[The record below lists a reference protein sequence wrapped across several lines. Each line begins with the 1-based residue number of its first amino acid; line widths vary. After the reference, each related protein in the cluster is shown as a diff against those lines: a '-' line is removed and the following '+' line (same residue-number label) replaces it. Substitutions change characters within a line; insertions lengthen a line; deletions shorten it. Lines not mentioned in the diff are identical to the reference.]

1 LKLFL
6 NPRFFKTL
14 AIGIVVT
21 GILTWLTTSPLF
33 VQPLYRAEALIYV
46 PLTIPSKQIEQQ
58 GIGFAS
64 DIEID
69 GHIQIF
75 QSGRLRDSLINRF
88 NLAEK
93 YAVDLNNTGG
103 LSQLYD
109 KINSRIKFEKTRYS
123 SVAVSVLDSDPVEA
137 AKMANGIINLG
148 DEIKEEILYEN
159 RRTVFM
165 QAKLHY
171 ENKASDVRNLEERI
185 DSVENLNTE
194 RKPNRQD
201 NNLLFKLKNQYSFE
215 LSEMLSRKNHLELV
229 KHDFNMELPK
239 SYIVSEAIPPASPSW
254 PPRKLITLAAI
265 AAYIFLLLV
274 IEIVKQDVKSTR

>member
-1 LKLFL
+1 LKLFS
-6 NPRFFKTL
+6 NPRFLKTL
-14 AIGIVVT
+14 AIGVVVT
-21 GILTWLTTSPLF
+21 GILTWLATSPF
-33 VQPLYRAEALIYV
+33 FITPLYRAEALIYV
-46 PLTIPSKQIEQQ
+46 PLTIPSRQIEQQ

-93 YAVDLNNTGG
+93 YAVDLNETGG

-123 SVAVSVLDSDPVEA
+123 SVSVSVKDPNPVKA
-137 AKMANGIINLG
+137 AEMANEIVKLG
-148 DEIKEEILYEN
+148 DEIKEGILYEN
-159 RRTVFM
+159 RRTVFI
-165 QAKLHY
+165 QAELHY
-171 ENKASDVRNLEERI
+171 ENKASDVRNLKSRI
-185 DSVENLNTE
+185 DSFENQISE
-194 RKPNRQD
+194 RELSREENS
-201 NNLLFKLKNQYSFE
+201 LLFNLKNQYSFE
-215 LSEMLSRKNHLELV
+215 VQEMLSRKNHLESV
-229 KHDFNMELPK
+229 KRDFNMELPK

-265 AAYIFLLLV
+265 AAYIFLLV
-274 IEIVKQDVKSTR
+274 VVEIVKQDVKSIS

>member
-1 LKLFL
+1 LKLFS
-6 NPRFFKTL
+6 NPRFLKTL
-14 AIGIVVT
+14 AIGVVVT
-21 GILTWLTTSPLF
+21 GILTWLATSPLF

-46 PLTIPSKQIEQQ
+46 PLTIPSRQTEQQ

-93 YAVDLNNTGG
+93 YAVDLNKTGG
-103 LSQLYD
+103 LSNLYD

-123 SVAVSVLDSDPVEA
+123 SVSVSVMNPDPVEA
-137 AKMANGIINLG
+137 AEMANGIVKLG

-165 QAKLHY
+165 QAELHY
-171 ENKASDVRNLEERI
+171 ENKASDVRNLESRI
-185 DSVENLNTE
+185 DSVENLIAE
-194 RKPNRQD
+194 REPGRLES
-201 NNLLFKLKNQYSFE
+201 NLLFKLKNQYSFE
-215 LSEMLSRKNHLELV
+215 LHEMLSRQNHLESV
-229 KHDFNMELPK
+229 EHDFKTELPK
-239 SYIVSEAIPPASPSW
+239 SYIISKAIPPSSPSW
-254 PPRKLITLAAI
+254 PPRKLITAAAV
-265 AAYIFLLLV
+265 AAYIFLLIV
-274 IEIVKQDVKSTR
+274 VEIVKQDVKSGR